1 MIEEAK
7 LGPDQREIIDEVGKV
22 NGQPIWIQGHAGS
35 GKSVVLLHALSD
47 YLIRNK
53 NAKVVV
59 VVFTYALVDLINTG
73 LKQIPALKAR
83 KGRIIPVITI
93 YQLNNRLERGEVYDA
108 IFCDE
113 VQDLPLSFI
122 EQMKAASK
130 QLIIAGDSAQSI
142 YGKVPRFNERPA
154 TKKQI
159 GDTIAPIEKKSST
172 IYRLTKSVLNVLK
185 NVFADLVKDK
195 TYSGKEDSIIRLF
208 ESTDRVKEIRLCWD
222 ECELI
227 NTTRPSEINAILI
240 YKKDD
245 IIYFVNQVLKHK
257 GKHAWV
263 PEMLSTFNSEEYDF
277 QSMNAHL
284 DKEGVPLMYVGS
296 KHGSLEK
303 ADERNKIV
311 LMTYHSAKGLDFD
324 AVCLPFID
332 VDLSQTTNEDA
343 LILVALSRAKRDLF
357 VSYSGVMYS
366 GFRKF
371 LKDLNPTVN
380 SESKSNSEEIIF

>member
-1 MIEEAK
+1 MKWMIEEAK
-7 LGPDQREIIDEVGKV
+7 LGQDQREIIEEVGKV
-22 NGQPIWIQGHAGS
+22 NGRPIWIQGHAGS

-53 NAKVVV
+53 NSKVVV
-59 VVFTYALVDLINTG
+59 VVFTHALVDLIKTG
-73 LKQIPALKAR
+73 LKQIPALN
-83 KGRIIPVITI
+83 GRNIPVLTL
-93 YQLNNRLERGEVYDA
+93 YKLKRNLDSGATYDA

-122 EQMKAASK
+122 EKMKAASK

-142 YGKVPRFNERPA
+142 YGSVPTFNASPA
-154 TKKQI
+154 TKEQI
-159 GDTIAPIEKKSST
+159 GAKIAPIEKKSTT

-208 ESTDRVKEIRLCWD
+208 ESTDRAKEIPLCWD

-245 IIYFVNQVLKHK
+245 IVYFVNEALKHR
-257 GKHAWV
+257 GKNSWDI
-263 PEMLSTFNSEEYDF
+263 EMVRKFDSEEYDF
-277 QSMNAHL
+277 HSMNSHL
-284 DKEGVPLMYVGS
+284 DKEGLPLMYVGS
-296 KHGSLEK
+296 NYGSLEK

-311 LMTYHSAKGLDFD
+311 IMTYHSAKGLDFD

-332 VDLSQTTNEDA
+332 VDLGRTTNENA

-357 VSYSGVMYS
+357 VSYSGAMYS
-366 GFRKF
+366 GFRRF
-371 LKDLNPTVN
+371 LKDLNPMISSV
-380 SESKSNSEEIIF
+380 SKSDSEEILF

>member
-1 MIEEAK
+1 MKWMIEEAK
-7 LGPDQREIIDEVGKV
+7 LGQDQREIIEEVGKV
-22 NGQPIWIQGHAGS
+22 NGRPIWIQGHAGS

-53 NAKVVV
+53 NSKVVV
-59 VVFTYALVDLINTG
+59 VVFTHALVDLINTG
-73 LKQIPALKAR
+73 LKQIPALS
-83 KGRIIPVITI
+83 GRNIPVLTL
-93 YQLNNRLERGEVYDA
+93 YKLNRNLDNGETYDA

-122 EQMKAASK
+122 EKMKAVSQ

-142 YGKVPRFNERPA
+142 YGFVPTFNERPA
-154 TKKQI
+154 TKE
-159 GDTIAPIEKKSST
+159 APIEKKSTT

-208 ESTDRVKEIRLCWD
+208 ESTDRAKEIPLCWD

-245 IIYFVNQVLKHK
+245 IVYFVNEALKLR
-257 GKHAWV
+257 GKNSWDI
-263 PEMLSTFNSEEYDF
+263 EMVSKFGSEEYDF
-277 QSMNAHL
+277 HSMNSHL

-296 KHGSLEK
+296 NYGSLEK

-311 LMTYHSAKGLDFD
+311 IMTYHSAKGLDFD

-332 VDLSQTTNEDA
+332 VDLGRTTNENA

-357 VSYSGVMYS
+357 VSYSGAMYS
-366 GFRKF
+366 GFRRF
-371 LKDLNPTVN
+371 LKDLNPIIN
-380 SESKSNSEEIIF
+380 SESKSDSEEIVF

>member
-1 MIEEAK
+1 MKWMIEEAK
-7 LGPDQREIIDEVGKV
+7 LGEEQREIIEEVGKV
-22 NGQPIWIQGHAGS
+22 NGRPIWIQGHAGS

-53 NAKVVV
+53 NSKVVV
-59 VVFTYALVDLINTG
+59 VVFTHALVDLIRTG
-73 LKQIPALKAR
+73 LKQIPALN
-83 KGRIIPVITI
+83 GRIIPVLTI
-93 YQLNNRLERGEVYDA
+93 YQLNYKLKRNEKYDA

-113 VQDLPLSFI
+113 VQDLPLNFI

-142 YGKVPRFNERPA
+142 YGNVPLFNERPA
-154 TKKQI
+154 TKEQI
-159 GDTIAPIEKKSST
+159 GTAITPTEKISTT

-208 ESTDRVKEIRLCWD
+208 ESTDRAKEIPLCWD

-245 IIYFVNQVLKHK
+245 IVYFVNEVLKLK
-257 GKHAWV
+257 GKSLWNI
-263 PEMLSTFNSEEYDF
+263 EMVSKFGSDVYDF
-277 QSMNAHL
+277 DSMNLHL
-284 DKEGVPLMYVGS
+284 DKEKVPLMYVGS
-296 KHGSLEK
+296 NYGSLEQ
-303 ADERNKIV
+303 ADEGNKIV
-311 LMTYHSAKGLDFD
+311 IMTYHSAKGLDFD

-332 VDLSQTTNEDA
+332 VDLNQTTNENA

-357 VSYSGVMYS
+357 VSYSGSMYS
-366 GFRKF
+366 GFRRF
-371 LKDLNPTVN
+371 LKDLNPTIN
-380 SESKSNSEEIIF
+380 SESSSDSEDIIF

>member
-1 MIEEAK
+1 MKWMIEEDK
-7 LGPDQREIIDEVGKV
+7 LKPDQLEIIEEVGKI
-22 NGQPIWIQGHAGS
+22 NGRPIWIQGHAGS
-35 GKSVVLLHALSD
+35 GKSVVLLHSLSD

-53 NAKVVV
+53 SSKVIV
-59 VVFTYALVDLINTG
+59 VVFTHALVDLIKTG
-73 LKQIPALKAR
+73 LQQIPALNNI
-83 KGRIIPVITI
+83 IIPVMTI
-93 YQLNNRLERGEVYDA
+93 YKLKSELERGEIYDA

-142 YGKVPRFNERPA
+142 YGKVPTFNESPA
-154 TKKQI
+154 TKEQI
-159 GDTIAPIEKKSST
+159 GITIAPIEKKSSM

-185 NVFADLVKDK
+185 NVFADLVNDK
-195 TYSGKEDSIIRLF
+195 TYSGKEDSIIRLLEF
-208 ESTDRVKEIRLCWD
+208 TDRVKETCFCWD

-227 NTTRPSEINAILI
+227 NKTRPSEINAILI

-245 IIYFVNQVLKHK
+245 IVYFVNQVLALK
-257 GKHAWV
+257 GKRPWEPVTVSRYGKDVYRLDAMNLH
-263 PEMLSTFNSEEYDF
+263 LKEE
-277 QSMNAHL
+277 N
-284 DKEGVPLMYVGS
+284 VPLMYVGNGY
-296 KHGSLEK
+296 GSLEE
-303 ADERNKIV
+303 ADVGNKIV
-311 LMTYHSAKGLDFD
+311 IMTYHSAKGLDFD

-332 VDLSQTTNEDA
+332 INLNQTTNEDA

-371 LKDLNPTVN
+371 LKDLNPTVA
-380 SESKSNSEEIIF
+380 SESKSDSEEIIF